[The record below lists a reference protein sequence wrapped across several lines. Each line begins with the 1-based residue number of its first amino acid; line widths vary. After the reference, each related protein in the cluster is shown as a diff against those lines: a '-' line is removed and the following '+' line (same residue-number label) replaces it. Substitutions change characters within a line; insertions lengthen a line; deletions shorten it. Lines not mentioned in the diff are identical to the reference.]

1 MDELE
6 MLALGALLVS
16 LGMVVFGLWLRQVM
30 SRG

>member
-6 MLALGALLVS
+6 MLALGAALVS

-30 SRG
+30 R